1 MKPKESTLIEIKS
14 ETKTDAKKNET
25 VISSGEILEEKNIN
39 GVPVLKIN
47 SDFSLMN
54 IGKIQTA
61 INNYLSDKK
70 VKNIVVDL
78 TALDFIDS
86 TAIGVLVKS
95 TLLMR
100 QYQGIMALVPN
111 EKMNTIFRM
120 TNLLS
125 IVKIF
130 NSVDEAVQ
138 FIQSK

>member
-14 ETKTDAKKNET
+14 EIKADAKKNET
-25 VISSGEILEEKNIN
+25 VISSGEILEEKNIS
-39 GVPVLKIN
+39 GIPVLKIN

-61 INNYLSDKK
+61 INSYLSDKK
-70 VKNIVVDL
+70 VKNLVVDL

-138 FIQSK
+138 FIQAK

>member
-25 VISSGEILEEKNIN
+25 VISSGEILEEKNIS
-39 GVPVLKIN
+39 GIPVLKIN

>member
-1 MKPKESTLIEIKS
+1 
-14 ETKTDAKKNET
+14 
-25 VISSGEILEEKNIN
+25 
-39 GVPVLKIN
+39 
-47 SDFSLMN
+47 MN

>member
-1 MKPKESTLIEIKS
+1 MKPKESTRIEIKS

-25 VISSGEILEEKNIN
+25 VISSGEILEEKNIS
-39 GVPVLKIN
+39 GIPVLKIN